1 MPNRLAQSSS
11 PYLRQHA
18 DNPVDWH
25 EWNDETW
32 ARARAE
38 DKPVFLSVGYSS
50 CHWCHVMAHESFE
63 DEEVARVL
71 NSGFV
76 NIKLDREE
84 RPDVDEVYMT
94 AVQMATGQGGWPMSI
109 WLTPDKKPFFV
120 GTYFPRQG
128 RGEFPGFLSLAANLA
143 TAWRDQR
150 DEVTKAAED
159 FANNLTAVL
168 QRGNAASDQPFG
180 VDLVDRAVE
189 ALHHAFDD
197 ESGGFSVR
205 PKFPPH
211 ADLGFLREY
220 NARRAGLGGDANL
233 ARALTDQSVEM
244 RQLTLVNMALGGLR
258 DHVGGGF
265 HRYATDAIWLL
276 PHFEKMLYDNAQL
289 MREYAL
295 AANDSAFSEA
305 ERALF
310 AETRDGIVNWIEREM
325 TLENGM
331 FASAQDADSMDAH
344 GHLEEGA
351 FYVWTLKEA
360 EGLIGDAVETYQFR
374 PEGNF
379 RDESTQ
385 KLMGTNILHLVELQ
399 QRDHRLDA
407 LLDARSQ
414 RPAPLRDDK
423 ALASWNAMLISAL
436 VTADRIDLA
445 LRCAAAWASVI
456 NVAGGEL
463 PHQVM
468 EGRATGLGFLDD
480 YAHMINALLDL
491 AEATDETQWSDL
503 STQLTNQMVDFFA
516 LPDGGFS
523 FTGAKHE
530 TLFGRTRNCLDNATP
545 AAPAVALNT
554 LRRQKRWD
562 EVRHHLAA
570 LYGWADRIPTAS
582 GTLLTECLAYLQT
595 FGADLMPVQAPVK
608 AVQVRLQPSILT
620 LDEEGW
626 AHTTVEID
634 IAHGYHIN
642 SHAPSTSWLVPTTV
656 RVEGAFAEAGLPD
669 DADNEWTGLVEIPLR
684 LRPKGQQLAEFTV
697 TVTYQPCRESSC
709 LAPATVIL
717 TGTILK

>member
-18 DNPVDWH
+18 ENPVDWY
-25 EWNDETW
+25 EWNEETW
-32 ARARAE
+32 ALAKAQ

-50 CHWCHVMAHESFE
+50 CHWCHVMAHESFQ

-71 NSGFV
+71 NAGFI

-143 TAWRDQR
+143 SAWRDQR

-159 FANNLTAVL
+159 FAENLQAVL
-168 QRGNAASDQPFG
+168 QRGNAATDQPFG
-180 VDLVDRAVE
+180 VDIVDRAVE

-197 ESGGFSVR
+197 ENGGFSVR

-220 NARRAGLGGDANL
+220 HSRRGGFGGDANL

-265 HRYATDAIWLL
+265 HRYATDGIWLL

-289 MREYAL
+289 LREYAW
-295 AANDSAFSEA
+295 AASDPVFSDA

-310 AETRDGIVNWIEREM
+310 AEARDGIVGWLKREM

-331 FASAQDADSMDAH
+331 FASAQDADSLDAH
-344 GHLEEGA
+344 GHMEEGA
-351 FYVWTLKEA
+351 FYVWSQSEA
-360 EGLIGDAVETYQFR
+360 ESMVGDAVEMYQFR

-385 KLMGTNILHLVELQ
+385 RLMGTNIPHLVEIQL
-399 QRDHRLDA
+399 RDPRLDA
-407 LLDARSQ
+407 LLQARAS
-414 RPAPLRDDK
+414 RPRPLRDDK
-423 ALASWNAMLISAL
+423 ALASWNAMMISGLVAAGAL
-436 VTADRIDLA
+436 EVAIPCAQAWLA
-445 LRCAAAWASVI
+445 VI
-456 NVAGGEL
+456 SPAGHL

-468 EGRATGLGFLDD
+468 EGRASGIGFLDD
-480 YAHMINALLDL
+480 YAHVADAFLDL
-491 AEATDETQWSDL
+491 AEATDNPEWREKASSL
-503 STQLTNQMVDFFA
+503 AHQMVEYFA
-516 LPDGGFS
+516 LPEGGFA
-523 FTGAKHE
+523 FTGSAHE

-545 AAPAVALNT
+545 AGPAVALRV
-554 LRRQKRWD
+554 LRRLDRTT
-562 EVRHHLAA
+562 ELRHHLGA

-582 GTLLTECLAYLQT
+582 GTLLTECLAFLQAH
-595 FGADLMPVQAPVK
+595 GSDLQAPQAPAE
-608 AVQVRLQPSILT
+608 AVQVHLAPAILVP
-620 LDEEGW
+620 DEEGW
-626 AHTTVEID
+626 AHTTVEIMV
-634 IAHGYHIN
+634 AEGYHIN
-642 SHAPSTSWLVPTTV
+642 SHAPSTSWLIPTVV

-669 DADNEWTGLVEIPLR
+669 DAENEWTGTVEIPLR
-684 LRPKGQQLAEFTV
+684 LRPKGTGPAEFTV
-697 TVTYQPCRESSC
+697 SVTYQACQESAC
-709 LAPATVIL
+709 LAPNTVTL
-717 TGTILK
+717 TGQIL

>member
-18 DNPVDWH
+18 ENPVDWY
-25 EWNDETW
+25 EWNEETW
-32 ARARAE
+32 ALAKAQ

-71 NSGFV
+71 NAGFI

-94 AVQMATGQGGWPMSI
+94 AVQMATGHGGWPMSI

-143 TAWRDQR
+143 SAWRDQR

-159 FANNLTAVL
+159 FAENLTSVL
-168 QRGNAASDQPFG
+168 QRGNAATDQPFG
-180 VDLVDRAVE
+180 VELVDRAVE

-197 ESGGFSVR
+197 ENGGFSVR

-220 NARRAGLGGDANL
+220 HARRGPLGGDANL

-289 MREYAL
+289 LREYAL
-295 AANDSAFSEA
+295 AASDPVFSDS
-305 ERALF
+305 ERTLF
-310 AETRDGIVNWIEREM
+310 AEARDGIVGWLKREM
-325 TLENGM
+325 TLPNGM
-331 FASAQDADSMDAH
+331 FASAQDADSLDGH
-344 GHLEEGA
+344 GHMEEGA
-351 FYVWTLKEA
+351 YYVWSQTEA
-360 EGLIGDAVETYQFR
+360 ELMIGDATETYQFR

-385 KLMGTNILHLVELQ
+385 RLMGTNIPHLVEIRP
-399 QRDHRLDA
+399 RDPRLDA
-407 LLDARSQ
+407 LLEARKL

-423 ALASWNAMLISAL
+423 ALASWNAMMISGL
-436 VTADRIDLA
+436 VAAGEIDLA
-445 LRCAAAWASVI
+445 LSCARAWSQTIEA
-456 NVAGGEL
+456 AGGEL

-468 EGRATGLGFLDD
+468 EGVASGLGFLDD
-480 YAHMINALLDL
+480 YAHMADAFLDL
-491 AEATDETQWSDL
+491 AEATNDSHWHNLATQMTD
-503 STQLTNQMVDFFA
+503 QLVDFFR
-516 LPDGGFS
+516 LEEGGFA
-523 FTGAKHE
+523 FTGSKHE
-530 TLFGRTRNCLDNATP
+530 MLFGRTRNCLDNATP
-545 AAPAVALNT
+545 AGPAVAIRV
-554 LRRQKRWD
+554 LRRQIRWE
-562 EVRHHLAA
+562 EVRHHLSA

-582 GTLLTECLAYLQT
+582 GTLLTESLAYLNG
-595 FGADLMPVQAPVK
+595 FGEDLVAPQAPRE
-608 AVQVRLQPSILT
+608 AVTVRLNHAILT

-626 AHTTVEID
+626 AYATVELD
-634 IAHGYHIN
+634 VVEGYHIN
-642 SHAPSTSWLVPTTV
+642 SHAPSTSWLIPTTV
-656 RVEGAFAEAGLPD
+656 RVEGALAEAGLPD
-669 DADNEWTGLVEIPLR
+669 DSENDWSGLVEIPLR
-684 LRPKGQQLAEFTV
+684 LRVQGARPSEFKV
-697 TVTYQPCRESSC
+697 TVTYQACRETAC
-709 LAPATVIL
+709 LAPATVQL
-717 TGTILK
+717 TGTIL